1 MIYILDWALRQKD
14 LEIEC
19 RSPLLIAMFLAIM
32 ERKNVTIKP
41 EFVNNENW
49 NVTIT
54 GKIYN
59 FPGGEIKD
67 GSVIEISGIRK
78 IEHRTMPPA
87 PDESLVHKI
96 GRRKNKMVTL
106 VTTVDE
112 FTVALGKE
120 GQELYK
126 SAEGVRWEL
135 MKGSSGHDPYDSRE
149 GERIYGFADFFEEIN
164 EDYKQLEPEEED
176 EE

>member
-19 RSPLLIAMFLAIM
+19 RSPLLIAMFLAIA
-32 ERKNVTIKP
+32 ERKNVIIKP

-54 GKIYN
+54 GEIYN

-78 IEHRTMPPA
+78 IEHRIIPS
-87 PDESLVHKI
+87 DESLVHKI
-96 GRRKNKMVTL
+96 GRRKNKMVPL

-126 SAEGVRWEL
+126 SANGVRLEL
-135 MKGSSGHDPYDSRE
+135 MKSTSGHDPYDSRE
-149 GERIYGFADFFEEIN
+149 GERIYDFINFFEEIN
-164 EDYKQLEPEEED
+164 EDFKPLEPEEED